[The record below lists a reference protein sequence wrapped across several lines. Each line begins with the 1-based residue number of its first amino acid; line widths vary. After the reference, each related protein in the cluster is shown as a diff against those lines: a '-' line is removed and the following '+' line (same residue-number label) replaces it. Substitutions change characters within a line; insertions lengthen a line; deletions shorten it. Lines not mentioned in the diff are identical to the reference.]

1 MAARSSTIPSTT
13 TLAAGQRA
21 SDSEEVLDTQ
31 ARAALAEL
39 ALPRGWPNTTLVE
52 HRRDGNH
59 DGIVRTHSPAT
70 GEAIECPMVDSN
82 RFLCACRARRTM
94 VIPRRRRS
102 ASAAA
107 GLAAIVLVTSC
118 SGAGAPGSPAGA
130 NSSSP
135 PRAVPQVQP
144 NPDHVKKL
152 TAVLDNITKNYAQY
166 AESSPGP
173 QDIVDYNI
181 GDLWKKGIDGTGTTI
196 ALVEGWDDPQ
206 INDVIK
212 KFDQEYGLPDPE
224 IQTIYP
230 SGNGHLPAQC
240 PPGMVALGSYG
251 SCEAWHSELELD
263 VEAAHLIAPYAKI
276 LITATP
282 ADSEITDDAASQ
294 VAPPEMMQ
302 ALEYIGTNHLA
313 DAISISDGTGESTY
327 SYGKAEITAQDPGLL
342 SAAAAGIPV
351 MVATGDC
358 GVVQNLAVA
367 SAQCGNTT
375 KTPDTGTWDDS
386 PWVTAVGGSVP
397 NLDTSGRR
405 LGPDPLWD
413 RGKFSEGAGYSAVY
427 PRPAYQDHVG
437 SLTRSVPDITM
448 DAQNGTSE
456 AAPLFAGVLALAAQL
471 NHGSVGPINKVLYD
485 VVGPR
490 GASAGIADV
499 VSGNN
504 SVPAGTGSIP
514 GFIAGTGFDVASG
527 WGTID
532 ASRFVPE
539 LVAAIRAQHGSDSE
553 QREAADALAR
563 LQHSIALTAN
573 GGPTYL
579 LAAGFLPQH
588 PVELQIDGNHIAT
601 ITANTLGSVSY
612 AVDPAQVKLPRGA
625 HTLTLKS
632 MLLTAT
638 ANFQSS

>member
-1 MAARSSTIPSTT
+1 MTGSPARMV
-13 TLAAGQRA
+13 RR
-21 SDSEEVLDTQ
+21 
-31 ARAALAEL
+31 RAASAV
-39 ALPRGWPNTTLVE
+39 GGLVAFAF
-52 HRRDGNH
+52 
-59 DGIVRTHSPAT
+59 VA
-70 GEAIECPMVDSN
+70 
-82 RFLCACRARRTM
+82 
-94 VIPRRRRS
+94 
-102 ASAAA
+102 
-107 GLAAIVLVTSC
+107 SC
-118 SGAGAPGSPAGA
+118 SGVGTPGGPAGA
-130 NSSSP
+130 HSSP
-135 PRAVPQVQP
+135 PTQAPPQVQL
-144 NPDHVKKL
+144 NPDHVKTL
-152 TAVLDNITKNYAQY
+152 TAVLDNMTKNYAQD
-166 AESSPGP
+166 AQSSPGP

-212 KFDQEYGLPDPE
+212 KFDQKYGLPDPE
-224 IQTIYP
+224 IQTVYP

-302 ALEYIGTNHLA
+302 ALEYIGRDHLA

-397 NLDTSGRR
+397 NIDTSGRR
-405 LGPDPLWD
+405 LGPDPLWAQ
-413 RGKFSEGAGYSAVY
+413 GKFSEGAGYSAVY
-427 PRPAYQDHVG
+427 PRPDYQARVG
-437 SLTRSVPDITM
+437 TLTRSVPDITM

-471 NHGSVGPINKVLYD
+471 NHGSVGSINKVLYE
-485 VVGPR
+485 VMGPR
-490 GASAGIADV
+490 ATSAGIADV
-499 VSGNN
+499 VTGNN
-504 SVPAGTGSIP
+504 SVPAEPVAIP
-514 GFIAGTGFDVASG
+514 GFAAGPGFDVASG

-532 ASRFVPE
+532 ASKFVPD
-539 LVAAIRAQHGSDSE
+539 LVAAVRAHNGSDSL
-553 QREAADALAR
+553 QRQAADALAR
-563 LQHSIALTAN
+563 LQHSIAVTAN
-573 GGPTYL
+573 GDSTYL

-588 PVELQIDGNHIAT
+588 PVELDIDGKHVAT

-612 AVDPAQVKLPRGA
+612 AVDPALVKLTRGA

-638 ANFQSS
+638 ADFQTG